1 MTTMSAS
8 EYHAAVRDGW
18 AEEVFVAHVV
28 QLAQSN
34 GWHVAHFRPARTK
47 QGWRTAMTGDKGFPD
62 IVAARDGVHVFAE
75 LKTDKGRT
83 SPEQTG
89 WLDALSWNR
98 QSMRTPDWEPTLVCL
113 WRPSDWEQIVEVF
126 R

>member
-1 MTTMSAS
+1 MKADMDAT
-8 EYHAAVRDGW
+8 EYLAAVRDGW

-34 GWHVAHFRPARTK
+34 SWLVAHFRPARTA

-62 IVAARDGVHVFAE
+62 IVAARNGVHVFAE
-75 LKTDKGRT
+75 LKTDKGRV
-83 SPEQTG
+83 SPEQKS
-89 WLDALSWNR
+89 WLAALAFVGNAR
-98 QSMRTPDWEPTLVCL
+98 AANHVYL
-113 WRPSDWEQIVEVF
+113 WRPKDWDQIVEVF